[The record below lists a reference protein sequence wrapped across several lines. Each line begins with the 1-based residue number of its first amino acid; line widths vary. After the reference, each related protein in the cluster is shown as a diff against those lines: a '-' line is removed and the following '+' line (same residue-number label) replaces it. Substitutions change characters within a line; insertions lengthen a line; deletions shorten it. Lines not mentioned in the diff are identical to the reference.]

1 MKDKEKIMKYKITKY
16 GLLIVLGI
24 IAVYQIFPI
33 RIGDYCEGVINGIAF
48 MFFGSLFLCC
58 FLIFLLID
66 LVRTMKKKIKFDY
79 IPCVFL
85 CVFIAINLL
94 SFQFKN
100 DKFWTETILIGN
112 VVLDEDL
119 FSNEQL
125 ILYKNKTFSIKTQYI
140 ASNCTRQG
148 KYSIKQDT
156 LILKRNDLS
165 KLTDNLFCTK
175 YLIRQ
180 TDSTLIPIE
189 KGYNIINFK

>member
-1 MKDKEKIMKYKITKY
+1 MKYKITKY
-16 GLLIVLGI
+16 GLLTILGVF
-24 IAVYQIFPI
+24 AVYQVFPI
-33 RIGDYCEGVINGIAF
+33 RIGDYREGMINGIAF

-58 FLIFLLID
+58 FSIFLLID

-119 FSNEQL
+119 FSGERL
-125 ILYKNKTFSIKTQYI
+125 ILYKNKTFSVKTKYPEY
-140 ASNCTRQG
+140 SCTYQG

-189 KGYNIINFK
+189 KGYKIINFK